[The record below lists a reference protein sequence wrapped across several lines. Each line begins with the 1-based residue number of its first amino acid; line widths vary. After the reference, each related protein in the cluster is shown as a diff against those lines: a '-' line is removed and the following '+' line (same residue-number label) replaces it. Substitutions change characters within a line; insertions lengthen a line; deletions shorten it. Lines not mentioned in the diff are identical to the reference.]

1 MIPTLS
7 LLPVNKSSNLSESS
21 LAQSAQKAV
30 FRTSNGNMGNN
41 RLIVLIPPQI
51 TDEAE
56 ISKYILNLAQT
67 RNADVFL
74 VMLVSSYEDEAIGY
88 LRISTITAFLLGFHF
103 NVESKI
109 LWGRSW
115 YKAIRQFVHLGDMVV
130 CPKEVNTPRG
140 IFFRESLSDQ
150 LIRNLTAPVQTF
162 SGFTYH
168 TQSSP
173 WDIARKFV
181 FWLGIISILVGF
193 FWIDSSIDLSITGW
207 VSNIVLIIL
216 VIVEVVAIYFWNS
229 ILG

>member
-1 MIPTLS
+1 
-7 LLPVNKSSNLSESS
+7 
-21 LAQSAQKAV
+21 
-30 FRTSNGNMGNN
+30 
-41 RLIVLIPPQI
+41 
-51 TDEAE
+51 
-56 ISKYILNLAQT
+56 
-67 RNADVFL
+67 
-74 VMLVSSYEDEAIGY
+74 
-88 LRISTITAFLLGFHF
+88 
-103 NVESKI
+103 
-109 LWGRSW
+109 
-115 YKAIRQFVHLGDMVV
+115 MVV

-150 LIRNLTAPVQTF
+150 LIRNLTAHVQTF

-207 VSNIVLIIL
+207 VNNIVLIIL
-216 VIVEVVAIYFWNS
+216 VIVEVFAIYFWSS